1 MYVGVGLG
9 AFALIVA
16 AAAATCWYSRLG
28 ERRLR
33 RAEQAKARQ
42 QLAALAARLN
52 PGEEVGSSSED
63 APPLYAQAEGS
74 TGLPPA
80 WGCDGESSTVQG
92 VAFTSPSA
100 AVRGEPV
107 PQAAPTGP
115 ATQDI

>member
-1 MYVGVGLG
+1 M
-9 AFALIVA
+9 AFLIWQVMA
-16 AAAATCWYSRLG
+16 FLKSLQPATRL
-28 ERRLR
+28 L
-33 RAEQAKARQ
+33 QVHCTMVKARQ

-74 TGLPPA
+74 AGLPPA